1 MPSFRLGIEEHMH
14 NLWGWECRNWKA
26 FRAKGCPY
34 LATVYSV
41 VPKWRFA
48 LKELI
53 GKYLSYVVFEL
64 PRLSMCL
71 KYPWQDVTV
80 NHHCQLDRFRISM
93 ETPPD
98 VYEDVSTEGRHPG
111 CVPQH
116 HSGVGWSWTGRGE
129 GCEGELSASLSFP
142 LPDSECSVAI
152 AICSV
157 ATARATRDNV
167 PLSPFTM
174 DFISPQTGK

>member
-1 MPSFRLGIEEHMH
+1 MSMRMFLQKEDTLGV
-14 NLWGWECRNWKA
+14 CRST
-26 FRAKGCPY
+26 
-34 LATVYSV
+34 TVEWDG
-41 VPKWRFA
+41 PG
-48 LKELI
+48 L
-53 GKYLSYVVFEL
+53 
-64 PRLSMCL
+64 
-71 KYPWQDVTV
+71 
-80 NHHCQLDRFRISM
+80 
-93 ETPPD
+93 
-98 VYEDVSTEGRHPG
+98 EG
-111 CVPQH
+111 
-116 HSGVGWSWTGRGE
+116 GE